1 MAVTTTTTTT
11 NTLTSNE
18 RHPKRFFCCRP
29 GYGRMPSAESGES
42 SSSTNTAS
50 TSSSSSSSINS
61 SIVHLS
67 MPEEIEGKMKK
78 NSSSSSSSSSLAS
91 SSSQTSSRSKSPTPS
106 TILSAI
112 LAKQRRKHHK
122 PNSLNTIICCPSS
135 LSKTVSAISEI
146 DNFERIQLN
155 NSAEKEEEKIK
166 KEGRG
171 NGLFKKFGNIQKKFI
186 LNFNGKGKNNEKY
199 KKGEK
204 MKDF

>member
-1 MAVTTTTTTT
+1 MAVTTTTT

-50 TSSSSSSSINS
+50 TSSSSSINS

-67 MPEEIEGKMKK
+67 MPEEFEVKIKK
-78 NSSSSSSSSSLAS
+78 NSSSSSSSSSFAS
-91 SSSQTSSRSKSPTPS
+91 SSSQTSSRRSKSPTPS

-155 NSAEKEEEKIK
+155 NSVEKEEEEKIK
-166 KEGRG
+166 KEVRG

-186 LNFNGKGKNNEKY
+186 FK
-199 KKGEK
+199 
-204 MKDF
+204 F